1 MFSDVFLSA
10 INDFIETTC
19 HRLYPF
25 QATNALQRNLPHHIR
40 SRFCP
45 LVKPINFIFFRD
57 LQLMWWNFF
66 SNDVYSQQF
75 CGKFGQVT
83 AGSVISKEPLLAS
96 MGRTLQPSP
105 HKSYPRSKNTRQSTD
120 TCSKRGSAIANNGV
134 LNTESTLH
142 LTSWTCF
149 WYFRTDATVNFLGGR
164 VVWSRIKNHIVQCI
178 KKTNKQVYRHTPLI
192 GAGIV

>member
-1 MFSDVFLSA
+1 MEQWRWYGDHSHRHLISHLSSKLDKNTSIQEVCKSSLMFSDVFLSA

-66 SNDVYSQQF
+66 SCFFQRRFITNNFAENLGRSLQEVSSQRSP
-75 CGKFGQVT
+75 CWHRW
-83 AGSVISKEPLLAS
+83 AERS
-96 MGRTLQPSP
+96 SP
-105 HKSYPRSKNTRQSTD
+105 HHTSPIHGGKKHGNPR
-120 TCSKRGSAIANNGV
+120 I
-134 LNTESTLH
+134 H
-142 LTSWTCF
+142 
-149 WYFRTDATVNFLGGR
+149 
-164 VVWSRIKNHIVQCI
+164 VQ
-178 KKTNKQVYRHTPLI
+178 RE
-192 GAGIV
+192 GAA

>member
-1 MFSDVFLSA
+1 MPSVVSLSVHTCA
-10 INDFIETTC
+10 SKKPTPITSGADSALLWSQSTSSFAGICSSCGGTCFPTTF
-19 HRLYPF
+19 YN
-25 QATNALQRNLPHHIR
+25 Q
-40 SRFCP
+40 
-45 LVKPINFIFFRD
+45 
-57 LQLMWWNFF
+57 QL
-66 SNDVYSQQF
+66 

-105 HKSYPRSKNTRQSTD
+105 HKSYPRWKKTRQSTD
-120 TCSKRGSAIANNGV
+120 TCSKRGSCIANNGV

-164 VVWSRIKNHIVQCI
+164 VVWSRIENHIVQCI